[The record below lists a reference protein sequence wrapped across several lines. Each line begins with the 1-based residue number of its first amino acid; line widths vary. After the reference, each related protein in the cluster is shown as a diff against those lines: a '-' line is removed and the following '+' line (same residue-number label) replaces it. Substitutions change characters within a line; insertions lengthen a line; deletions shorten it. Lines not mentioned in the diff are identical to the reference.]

1 MMADTLRFFR
11 MAKNYKQDYVASRL
25 NMEQSSYSDLENGK
39 TKVSPIH
46 AEKLAELYDVNKE
59 VFLEEGRT
67 TVNHNNIGEK
77 SRSSSIYSIDQYYEA
92 NKEIFDPILNKLEQ
106 IIEQANEER
115 RLLMEE
121 RGRVFS
127 LLEKMLDHGK

>member
-1 MMADTLRFFR
+1 MAADTLRFFR

-39 TKVSPIH
+39 TKVSLQH

-59 VFLEEGRT
+59 VFIDDAK
-67 TVNHNNIGEK
+67 TVINHNMGENLK
-77 SRSSSIYSIDQYYEA
+77 SIHYLEQYHEA
-92 NKEIFDPILNKLEQ
+92 NKEIFAPILNKLEQ
-106 IIEQANEER
+106 IMEQANEER

-127 LLEKMLDHGK
+127 LLEKMLDHRK